1 MKIFLY
7 LSLIKIYFSLD
18 FNPLPKENGI
28 LNSQY
33 AHNTTNNLYFIF
45 EHFRHGARSPC
56 NGGFIDYKD
65 DLGGKWDNYGSLTK
79 LGAKQH
85 YLLGLRNRK
94 YYDGFISREYNS
106 NEIRVYCSNYN
117 RTMMSAQAQLLGFY
131 NKIDFKNIQKNDDI
145 IGEEKIS
152 NKVNLQGIIPPIN
165 LFLNMQEDK
174 QKFEIAFREKFKCP
188 FLKEMIEK
196 NIKNIDK
203 LETFNKLNNIK
214 EKIVSNYLGIILK
227 EFEIKSYPVNY
238 TTIYTFCDIF
248 ICSYFDE
255 ENNKK
260 RFYNIEKKYKN
271 FNSTELLG
279 ICYNYLFEK
288 FYKVEGAEYSK
299 ENSVITMS
307 KILKSMINFMELRI
321 NKSQEYI
328 GYESP
333 KFVLYSGHDDTLT
346 QIQLFLNQFFNINL
360 EWVPFAS
367 NQIFEIRKYGNTF
380 YVEVYYNEKLKMNI
394 TFNEFSEI
402 IKKSIMS
409 EVEIEKKCYGFI
421 RSPYF
426 LRIFILILL
435 FIFMII
441 FFIVMKIYYCYKN
454 ESLKINKPPKIVLVE

>member
-65 DLGGKWDNYGSLTK
+65 DLGGKWENYGSLTK

-174 QKFEIAFREKFKCP
+174 QNFEIAFREKFKCP
-188 FLKEMIEK
+188 FLKEMIEVK
-196 NIKNIDK
+196 W
-203 LETFNKLNNIK
+203 
-214 EKIVSNYLGIILK
+214 IIC
-227 EFEIKSYPVNY
+227 V
-238 TTIYTFCDIF
+238 
-248 ICSYFDE
+248 
-255 ENNKK
+255 
-260 RFYNIEKKYKN
+260 
-271 FNSTELLG
+271 
-279 ICYNYLFEK
+279 
-288 FYKVEGAEYSK
+288 
-299 ENSVITMS
+299 
-307 KILKSMINFMELRI
+307 
-321 NKSQEYI
+321 
-328 GYESP
+328 
-333 KFVLYSGHDDTLT
+333 
-346 QIQLFLNQFFNINL
+346 
-360 EWVPFAS
+360 
-367 NQIFEIRKYGNTF
+367 
-380 YVEVYYNEKLKMNI
+380 
-394 TFNEFSEI
+394 EI
-402 IKKSIMS
+402 IYDSHRIPFHLM
-409 EVEIEKKCYGFI
+409 FI
-421 RSPYF
+421 QQFYAFHDLDKGWLSLSVSP
-426 LRIFILILL
+426 IF
-435 FIFMII
+435 
-441 FFIVMKIYYCYKN
+441 VMKLLRAVDRH
-454 ESLKINKPPKIVLVE
+454 SD